1 MGRKH
6 RNIERHYNKWGY
18 IFMIPFVAAFMF
30 FHFYPLA
37 NTVYYAFCEMKGM
50 GSNEPQ
56 TLISLGEPWYRN
68 FTDVLKTRTFSD
80 ALRNTLIIWV
90 AYAVPEL
97 TFTFWLAAVITDR
110 RLRIKGRL
118 LYKTAFF
125 FPKLVDGTNVSF
137 VLTTHLVSTVGS
149 TMVFVISAV
158 MMNGFGF
165 KPDDFNFFLSDRF
178 FIIILS
184 IYCHFGITFIYV
196 IAGITGVPVE
206 VMEAAEIDGATRTQ
220 TFLRVTLPCMRPILF
235 FITVITV
242 VDGVGMYKVPS
253 LVTNNFDIFRTN
265 LTLMMY
271 LQNQFFMGNFAYDR
285 ASASSLIM
293 LALYAFFAG
302 LIYFIFIRDRE
313 EARRRRKIRK
323 IRREER
329 KRLKTA

>member
-1 MGRKH
+1 
-6 RNIERHYNKWGY
+6 
-18 IFMIPFVAAFMF
+18 
-30 FHFYPLA
+30 
-37 NTVYYAFCEMKGM
+37 M

-110 RLRIKGRL
+110 RLKIKGRL

-149 TMVFVISAV
+149 TIVFVISAV

-329 KRLKTA
+329 KRLKAA

>member
-1 MGRKH
+1 
-6 RNIERHYNKWGY
+6 
-18 IFMIPFVAAFMF
+18 
-30 FHFYPLA
+30 
-37 NTVYYAFCEMKGM
+37 
-50 GSNEPQ
+50 
-56 TLISLGEPWYRN
+56 
-68 FTDVLKTRTFSD
+68 
-80 ALRNTLIIWV
+80 
-90 AYAVPEL
+90 
-97 TFTFWLAAVITDR
+97 
-110 RLRIKGRL
+110 
-118 LYKTAFF
+118 
-125 FPKLVDGTNVSF
+125 
-137 VLTTHLVSTVGS
+137 
-149 TMVFVISAV
+149 
-158 MMNGFGF
+158 
-165 KPDDFNFFLSDRF
+165 
-178 FIIILS
+178 
-184 IYCHFGITFIYV
+184 
-196 IAGITGVPVE
+196 
-206 VMEAAEIDGATRTQ
+206 
-220 TFLRVTLPCMRPILF
+220 MRPILF